1 MTSYNSKVSVS
12 RTNVRA
18 AVKLAKPSWATRIE
32 KVRGRLSLSQ
42 TEFANRLGVSAM
54 AVSRWE
60 RGINE
65 PPAKCY
71 VALAKMSGAEDCW
84 FFLERIGLTKREV
97 SRML

>member
-1 MTSYNSKVSVS
+1 
-12 RTNVRA
+12 VRA

-32 KVRGRLSLSQ
+32 KLRGRLSLSQ

-71 VALAKMSGAEDCW
+71 VMIGKLAGSEECW
-84 FFLERIGLTKREV
+84 FFWERIGLSKRDV
-97 SRML
+97 SRMM

>member
-1 MTSYNSKVSVS
+1 M
-12 RTNVRA
+12 RA

-32 KVRGRLSLSQ
+32 KLRGRLNLSQ

-71 VALAKMSGAEDCW
+71 VILGKMSGPDECW
-84 FFLERIGLTKREV
+84 FYWERIGITKRDV
-97 SRML
+97 ARMM

>member
-1 MTSYNSKVSVS
+1 
-12 RTNVRA
+12 VRA
-18 AVKLAKPSWATRIE
+18 AVKLAKASWATRIE
-32 KVRGRLSLSQ
+32 KLRVRLSLSQ

-71 VALAKMSGAEDCW
+71 VMLGKMAGPEDCW
-84 FFLERIGLTKREV
+84 FYWERIGFNKREV
-97 SRML
+97 ARMM

>member
-1 MTSYNSKVSVS
+1 M
-12 RTNVRA
+12 RA

-32 KVRGRLSLSQ
+32 KLRGRLSLSQ

-71 VALAKMSGAEDCW
+71 VMLGKMSGPEECW
-84 FFLERIGLTKREV
+84 FYWERIGFNKRDV
-97 SRML
+97 ARMM

>member
-1 MTSYNSKVSVS
+1 M
-12 RTNVRA
+12 RA

-32 KVRGRLSLSQ
+32 KLRGRLNLSQ

-71 VALAKMSGAEDCW
+71 VMLGKMAGPEECW
-84 FFLERIGLTKREV
+84 FYWERIGITKRDV
-97 SRML
+97 ARMS

>member
-1 MTSYNSKVSVS
+1 
-12 RTNVRA
+12 VRA
-18 AVKLAKPSWATRIE
+18 AVKLAKPNWATRIE
-32 KVRGRLSLSQ
+32 KLRNRLNLSQ

-71 VALAKMSGAEDCW
+71 VMLGKMSGPEECW
-84 FFLERIGLTKREV
+84 FYWERIGITKRDV
-97 SRML
+97 ARMT

>member
-1 MTSYNSKVSVS
+1 
-12 RTNVRA
+12 VRA
-18 AVKLAKPSWATRIE
+18 AVKLAKPSWASRIE
-32 KVRGRLSLSQ
+32 KLRGRLNFSQ

-71 VALAKMSGAEDCW
+71 VMLGKMSGPEECW
-84 FFLERIGLTKREV
+84 FYWERIGITRKDV
-97 SRML
+97 QRML